1 MAKMSKKINQHK
13 RMAMGDSCEQ
23 GAYARGGMVK
33 PAPAAKKPAPA
44 AKKSAKK
51 SGGCSCAK

>member
-13 RMAMGDSCEQ
+13 RMATGVRTLL
-23 GAYARGGMVK
+23 AAVARGGMV
-33 PAPAAKKPAPA
+33 KPAPA

>member
-23 GAYARGGMVK
+23 SAYARGGMVK
-33 PAPAAKKPAPA
+33 PAPAAKK
-44 AKKSAKK
+44 STKK

>member
-13 RMAMGDSCEQ
+13 RMAMGDSCGQ
-23 GAYARGGMVK
+23 GAYARGGMV
-33 PAPAAKKPAPA
+33 KPAPA